1 MKEKINQNCIPGN
14 NILDDIYVSNYYA
27 IERHLNKFASNV
39 GAYVCSCGLYYDIG
53 PCGFPNAKSTCLNCG
68 QPTGNGPNPPGVTG
82 CHGFAHRE
90 GHYRIFKDEAQ
101 KKGEFDRYGDND
113 KNIPNMLLNDYKVK
127 IINPIIEKS
136 KFGISKVSKIVFE
149 NIQQPVRK
157 LSQAG
162 YRLLSFILYSHL
174 FYSNCLQ
181 FISND
186 NMKKYVCEG
195 MTCIKMLVSNWNL
208 LKDALQSKG
217 IQIIQIFMNL
227 IFKKLSEKIKNCKE
241 IKTNDEREK
250 FEEEIEKLLEESYKE
265 YDEYSKKYL
274 ELNKEALELDQHNMK
289 SLMLENNDIK
299 VYDEENYP
307 FYKYFLMSTYP
318 SKENMINDLKKIIQ
332 FEKKY
337 PLLSIYVNDLDDR
350 MHLIKNLPEFNEFEN
365 FMIDYY
371 SYKIS
376 REEASNRLL
385 KDEEIYKNNQQK
397 FLEKLNRFKEIW
409 SELKPYATKYGC
421 REEMP
426 PIDLDENK
434 SIAHFLN
441 DNGEIGKG
449 MYIAAAY
456 QTFIEWQNSFLD
468 KVIEPLRQNG
478 ILHHYVKNMEKTI
491 DVQKAKNNEVLNFDK
506 ADESFMEIIYE
517 NSKRNIFRENNTV
530 NYMNYK
536 QFIYDFDS
544 IEKSLGELIL
554 SGKMKFNG
562 HENLKFVT
570 YSFEGFR
577 GSKSSVLTDFSAKY
591 MQKALSKENKQM
603 IYDSIKDKLKDG
615 NEELSKILFSI
626 QLLIYYLT
634 QVRYKEPDEINTI
647 IEDLPEYVTLSPEC
661 IDFFKNQKLKV
672 EDITEVYS
680 YIELLCFQPIIANL
694 RDYYKK
700 PIEKEKADDILKL
713 FEDKKFKVITKVHLA
728 SACRKL
734 ISRYLVSTR
743 DDTDYSENNK
753 LVLYLDRDEMWTE
766 LWKEKEKLNE
776 EEKIRKKKNSKKI

>member
-1 MKEKINQNCIPGN
+1 
-14 NILDDIYVSNYYA
+14 
-27 IERHLNKFASNV
+27 
-39 GAYVCSCGLYYDIG
+39 
-53 PCGFPNAKSTCLNCG
+53 
-68 QPTGNGPNPPGVTG
+68 
-82 CHGFAHRE
+82 
-90 GHYRIFKDEAQ
+90 
-101 KKGEFDRYGDND
+101 
-113 KNIPNMLLNDYKVK
+113 
-127 IINPIIEKS
+127 
-136 KFGISKVSKIVFE
+136 
-149 NIQQPVRK
+149 
-157 LSQAG
+157 
-162 YRLLSFILYSHL
+162 
-174 FYSNCLQ
+174 
-181 FISND
+181 
-186 NMKKYVCEG
+186 
-195 MTCIKMLVSNWNL
+195 
-208 LKDALQSKG
+208 
-217 IQIIQIFMNL
+217 MNL
-227 IFKKLSEKIKNCKE
+227 IFKKISEKIKNCKE
-241 IKTNDEREK
+241 MKTNEEREK
-250 FEEEIEKLLEESYKE
+250 FEGEIDQLLEESYKE
-265 YDEYSKKYL
+265 YEEYSKIYL
-274 ELNKEALELDQHNMK
+274 ELNKEALELDQYNMK

-307 FYKYFLMSTYP
+307 YYKYFLMSTYP

-332 FEKKY
+332 FEQKY
-337 PLLSIYVNDLDDR
+337 PLLTLYVNDLDGR

-385 KDEEIYKNNQQK
+385 KDEEIYKNNPQK

-421 REEMP
+421 REEMS

-491 DVQKAKNNEVLNFDK
+491 DIQKAKNNEVLNFDR
-506 ADESFMEIIYE
+506 ADKSFMEIIYE
-517 NSKRNIFRENNTV
+517 NSKRNIFRENNKV

-544 IEKSLGELIL
+544 IEKSLGEIIL

-562 HENLKFVT
+562 HKNLKFVT

-577 GSKSSVLTDFSAKY
+577 GSKSSVLSDFSAKY
-591 MQKALSKENKQM
+591 IQKSLSKENKQM
-603 IYDSIKDKLKDG
+603 IYDSIKDKLKD
-615 NEELSKILFSI
+615 EKKELSKILFSI

-634 QVRYKEPDEINTI
+634 QVRYKETDEINSI
-647 IEDLPEYVTLSPEC
+647 LEDLPEYITLSPES

-700 PIEKEKADDILKL
+700 PIEEEKAKDILKL
-713 FEDKKFKVITKVHLA
+713 FEDKKFQVITKIHLA

-753 LVLYLDRDEMWTE
+753 LVLYLDRDEIWTE
-766 LWKEKEKLNE
+766 LWKEKDNLNE
-776 EEKIRKKKNSKKI
+776 EEKNLEEEKFKEDLEILRKQELILGQSYELYNLLGGDKNKVLEGIKTEIEKEKEKEKKYDNQNKIKRGNIVKKLKKKY

>member
-1 MKEKINQNCIPGN
+1 MINN
-14 NILDDIYVSNYYA
+14 L
-27 IERHLNKFASNV
+27 
-39 GAYVCSCGLYYDIG
+39 
-53 PCGFPNAKSTCLNCG
+53 
-68 QPTGNGPNPPGVTG
+68 
-82 CHGFAHRE
+82 
-90 GHYRIFKDEAQ
+90 
-101 KKGEFDRYGDND
+101 KK
-113 KNIPNMLLNDYKVK
+113 
-127 IINPIIEKS
+127 
-136 KFGISKVSKIVFE
+136 
-149 NIQQPVRK
+149 
-157 LSQAG
+157 
-162 YRLLSFILYSHL
+162 
-174 FYSNCLQ
+174 
-181 FISND
+181 
-186 NMKKYVCEG
+186 
-195 MTCIKMLVSNWNL
+195 
-208 LKDALQSKG
+208 
-217 IQIIQIFMNL
+217 IIQIFMNL

-241 IKTNDEREK
+241 LKTNDEREQ
-250 FEEEIEKLLEESYKE
+250 FEGEIDQLLEESYKE
-265 YDEYSKKYL
+265 YEEYSKTYL
-274 ELNKEALELDQHNMK
+274 ELNKEALSLDQHNMK

-299 VYDEENYP
+299 TYDEENYP
-307 FYKYFLMSTYP
+307 FYKFFLMSTYP
-318 SKENMINDLKKIIQ
+318 SKENMINELKKIIQ
-332 FEKKY
+332 FEQKY
-337 PLLSIYVNDLDDR
+337 PLLSLYVNDLDDR
-350 MHLIKNLPEFNEFEN
+350 MYLLKNLPEFNEFEN
-365 FMIDYY
+365 FMIDNY

-385 KDEEIYKNNQQK
+385 KDEDIYKNNPQK
-397 FLEKLNRFKEIW
+397 FMEKLDRFKEIW
-409 SELKPYATKYGC
+409 SGLKPYATKYGC
-421 REEMP
+421 RDEMP

-434 SIAHFLN
+434 SIAYFLN

-456 QTFIEWQNSFLD
+456 QTFIELQNSFLD

-517 NSKRNIFRENNTV
+517 NSKRNIFRDNNQV

-544 IEKSLGELIL
+544 IEKNLGEIIL

-577 GSKSSVLTDFSAKY
+577 GSKSSVLSDFSAKY
-591 MQKALSKENKQM
+591 NQKALSLENKQI
-603 IYDSIKDKLKDG
+603 IYDSIKDKLKEEND
-615 NEELSKILFSI
+615 ELSKILFSI

-634 QVRYKEPDEINTI
+634 QVRYKEDDEINTI
-647 IEDLPEYVTLSPEC
+647 LEGLPEYVTLSPEC

-700 PIEKEKADDILKL
+700 PIEEEKSKNILKL
-713 FEDKKFKVITKVHLA
+713 FEDKTFKVITKVHLA

-753 LVLYLDRDEMWTE
+753 LVLYLDRDEVWTE
-766 LWKEKEKLNE
+766 LWKEKDKLNE
-776 EEKIRKKKNSKKI
+776 EEKNMEEEKFKEDLEILRKEELILGQAYELYNLLGGDKIKALEGIKTEIEKEKEKEKEKKNDNQNKNRRGNIVKKIKKKY

>member
-1 MKEKINQNCIPGN
+1 
-14 NILDDIYVSNYYA
+14 
-27 IERHLNKFASNV
+27 
-39 GAYVCSCGLYYDIG
+39 
-53 PCGFPNAKSTCLNCG
+53 
-68 QPTGNGPNPPGVTG
+68 
-82 CHGFAHRE
+82 
-90 GHYRIFKDEAQ
+90 
-101 KKGEFDRYGDND
+101 
-113 KNIPNMLLNDYKVK
+113 
-127 IINPIIEKS
+127 
-136 KFGISKVSKIVFE
+136 
-149 NIQQPVRK
+149 
-157 LSQAG
+157 
-162 YRLLSFILYSHL
+162 
-174 FYSNCLQ
+174 
-181 FISND
+181 
-186 NMKKYVCEG
+186 
-195 MTCIKMLVSNWNL
+195 
-208 LKDALQSKG
+208 
-217 IQIIQIFMNL
+217 
-227 IFKKLSEKIKNCKE
+227 
-241 IKTNDEREK
+241 
-250 FEEEIEKLLEESYKE
+250 
-265 YDEYSKKYL
+265 
-274 ELNKEALELDQHNMK
+274 
-289 SLMLENNDIK
+289 
-299 VYDEENYP
+299 
-307 FYKYFLMSTYP
+307 
-318 SKENMINDLKKIIQ
+318 
-332 FEKKY
+332 
-337 PLLSIYVNDLDDR
+337 
-350 MHLIKNLPEFNEFEN
+350 
-365 FMIDYY
+365 
-371 SYKIS
+371 
-376 REEASNRLL
+376 
-385 KDEEIYKNNQQK
+385 
-397 FLEKLNRFKEIW
+397 
-409 SELKPYATKYGC
+409 
-421 REEMP
+421 
-426 PIDLDENK
+426 
-434 SIAHFLN
+434 
-441 DNGEIGKG
+441 
-449 MYIAAAY
+449 
-456 QTFIEWQNSFLD
+456 
-468 KVIEPLRQNG
+468 
-478 ILHHYVKNMEKTI
+478 
-491 DVQKAKNNEVLNFDK
+491 LNFDK

-776 EEKIRKKKNSKKI
+776 EEKNQEEEKFKEDLEILRKQKLILGQSYELYNLLGGDKSKAIEGIKTEIEKEKEKKNDNKNKNKRGNIIKKVKIKY